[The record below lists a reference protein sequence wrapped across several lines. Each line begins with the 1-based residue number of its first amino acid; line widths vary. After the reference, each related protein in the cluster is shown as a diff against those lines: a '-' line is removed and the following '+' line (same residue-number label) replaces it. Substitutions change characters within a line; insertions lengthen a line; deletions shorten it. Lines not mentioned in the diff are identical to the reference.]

1 MPARRLPNPV
11 PADPRDDHAAPAVLT
26 QAFLRAGTF
35 LNLSKTQLA
44 RIIGVSPATVSRM
57 PARPL
62 NLRGKNGELAL
73 LLLRMYRSLVA
84 IYGGNVEQAVAWLTH
99 DHDHFGVRPVDLI
112 ERVEG
117 LVEVCAYLDAMR
129 G

>member
-1 MPARRLPNPV
+1 MTALHLPNPT
-11 PADPRDDHAAPAVLT
+11 PTDPRDDNAAPEVLT
-26 QAFLRAGTF
+26 EAFLRAGTF

-62 NLRGKNGELAL
+62 NPRGKDGELAL

-84 IYGGNVEQAVAWLTH
+84 LYGGNVGQAVAWLTH
-99 DHDHFGVRPVDLI
+99 DHDHFGARPVDLI